1 MLSTRGPAARFSVA
15 ALLLGGALEEILFLA
30 NPAQATALY
39 YADELAAHADYLAG
53 IGRLAMVPVA
63 LATATEL
70 ATAVLGLFIVW
81 RAWDRPSARVLA
93 LFLAFA
99 GVGWPAG
106 VGLTP
111 DVITALEAL
120 AVPSAM
126 AALLR
131 FSVVFPQPLEARTG
145 GWPPSWLRGVFEPLP
160 LTAGAVGLTLFSALL
175 LPLGLVALQL
185 FMVLLLVV
193 GAGLAMF
200 NLRASYGRAATAERR
215 RLLWLVTGF
224 YAFFWV
230 LLLAFPAGL
239 VIYMLGSL
247 FAQLP
252 GAFVDITFQSLVNVG
267 VLLLPAFIGVGIFYS
282 GALDPRLAIRA
293 ASIYGALGLILLSL
307 FVAVENVASSQ
318 LMSMLHLPD
327 NLGGWVAGT
336 AVAGGCGP
344 LWRWV
349 EARSDRVLDRLLPP
363 AADGAG
369 EEEVIVFADI
379 FGYARIKAVDESA
392 ALTLTSVFH
401 AAARRSVEHHRG
413 RVVQTGDGAVMSF
426 AGADAA
432 LDAMAELRN
441 RFHVAAGALGLAPP
455 EIQVGMHRGVVAR
468 GRNGDLV
475 GDVAEVASSL
485 EGVAGPGRVL
495 LSAHVAA
502 SLVAP
507 QRFGLV
513 AVGTVAL
520 KQVRVPIHCFRCE
533 FAASAS
539 PPAQVAGSA

>member
-1 MLSTRGPAARFSVA
+1 MLSSRGPAARITVS
-15 ALLLGGALEEILFLA
+15 ALLLAGTVEEILFVA
-30 NPAQATALY
+30 NPARATARF
-39 YADELAAHADYLAG
+39 YADELAAHPDYLAG
-53 IGRLAMVPVA
+53 VGRLAMVPVA
-63 LATATEL
+63 LGTATEL

-81 RAWDRPSARVLA
+81 RAWDRPAARVLA

-99 GVGWPAG
+99 GVGWPDG
-106 VGLTP
+106 VGLP
-111 DVITALEAL
+111 QSVIDAIAPLV
-120 AVPSAM
+120 VPSAM

-131 FSVVFPQPLEARTG
+131 FSVVFPQPLDPRAR
-145 GWPPSWLRGVFEPLP
+145 GWPPPWLRGVFEPLP
-160 LTAGAVGLTLFSALL
+160 LAAGAAGLTVFTALL
-175 LPLGLVALQL
+175 LPLGLWVAQL
-185 FMVLLLVV
+185 FMLLLLIV

-200 NLRASYGRAATAERR
+200 NLRAAYGRAAPAERR
-215 RLLWLVTGF
+215 RVLWLVTGF
-224 YAFFWV
+224 YAFFWA
-230 LLLAFPAGL
+230 LLLAFPAGI
-239 VIYMLGSL
+239 VIYTFGSL
-247 FAQLP
+247 FTQLP
-252 GAFVDITFQSLVNVG
+252 AAVPDIAFYSLLAIG
-267 VLLLPAFIGVGIFYS
+267 VLLLPLFLGVGIFYA

-318 LMSMLHLPD
+318 LMSVLHLPD

-392 ALTLTSVFH
+392 ALTLASVFH
-401 AAARRSVEHHRG
+401 ASARRAAEHHRG
-413 RVVQTGDGAVMSF
+413 RLVQTGDGAVMSF
-426 AGADAA
+426 AAADAA
-432 LDAMAELRN
+432 LDAMAELRS
-441 RFHVAAGALGLAPP
+441 RFHVATGALGLAPP

-475 GDVAEVASSL
+475 GDVAEVASHL
-485 EGVAGPGRVL
+485 EGAAGPGRVL

-502 SLVAP
+502 ALVAP

-520 KQVRVPIHCFRCE
+520 KHLRAPIHCFRCE
-533 FAASAS
+533 FA
-539 PPAQVAGSA
+539 PAGPVPHHGAGSP